1 MNRNAGAVTPGEPV
15 RRLVHFAS
23 RAKRDLLVLAAPT
36 TETSPRRPAMR
47 KYLLA
52 LALALSCA
60 CAQAQVPVTPA
71 KDQASLLKSSDP
83 TLARNKKL
91 VYDFWREVIEAR
103 HLELFTKYAHE
114 SYIQHNPNAA
124 TGFKG
129 FEAYFS
135 KFPKQPI
142 KPTVER
148 PIVAIMAEGDLV
160 MLVFVN
166 ERPHPK
172 DATKKYTTTGFDM
185 FRIENGKI
193 AEHWDA
199 AALNP

>member
-1 MNRNAGAVTPGEPV
+1 M
-15 RRLVHFAS
+15 
-23 RAKRDLLVLAAPT
+23 K
-36 TETSPRRPAMR
+36 
-47 KYLLA
+47 KYLCV

-60 CAQAQVPVTPA
+60 PVFAQVPVTPA
-71 KDQASLLKSSDP
+71 KDQTSLLKSSDP

-103 HLELFTKYAHE
+103 HLELFSKYAHE

-135 KFPKQPI
+135 KFPKQDI
-142 KPTVER
+142 KATVER
-148 PIVAIMAEGDLV
+148 PLVAVMAEGDLV
-160 MLVFVN
+160 TMVFVN

-172 DATKKYTTTGFDM
+172 DPTKKYTTTGFDM

-199 AALNP
+199 ASLSIE

>member
-1 MNRNAGAVTPGEPV
+1 MKSFLYG
-15 RRLVHFAS
+15 
-23 RAKRDLLVLAAPT
+23 
-36 TETSPRRPAMR
+36 
-47 KYLLA
+47 LA
-52 LALALSCA
+52 LVMA
-60 CAQAQVPVTPA
+60 CVTATAQVPVTPA

-103 HLELFTKYAHE
+103 HLELFSKYAHD

-124 TGFKG
+124 TGYKG

-135 KFPKQPI
+135 KFPKQEI
-142 KPTVER
+142 KPTVQR

-172 DATKKYTTTGFDM
+172 DPNKKYTTTGFDM

-199 AALNP
+199 ASLSQ